1 MQWSRRHGDKQFWEA
16 RCDAPPD
23 RVPSTLLRAGSDP
36 GPTHSIALKSFSV
49 RFLRTSAF
57 SVLFLAAICTAQTNK
72 AKELPASAYQLISV
86 IVTGGDRY
94 KPEDLMAATG
104 MKIGET
110 VRDEDFK
117 DAARVLAD
125 SGAFSDVAYSFE
137 YSPEGTKLQW
147 QVKDATDF
155 VPVDFENFVWFSD
168 QALVDA
174 VHATVPLFHGQLPA
188 RGRMADQVSE
198 ALQVLLSRK
207 AIPGSV
213 DYLRVGPEDGP
224 PQAFAFSVTGPNIV
238 IRKVEFSGAA
248 PDDLPLL
255 QRAAESLQG
264 AQYVR
269 STLRMRV
276 NKVLLPIYLERGY
289 LKASFS
295 EPRANVVSSDAGDIS
310 LDASFVVEPGQQY
323 KLAGVDFSGNKAV
336 SAETLR
342 SLIHATLNQPANSV
356 QLDNDIATMKQLY
369 GRHGYVAASIKSKPE
384 IDEANSTVRY
394 VLNIIEGAVYK
405 MGELEILGLDD
416 HATSRLQNEWTLRAG
431 DTYDSSYAQR
441 FLNQAY
447 KEIGDWR
454 VRVDETQNRDDTV
467 DVTLRFDSRR

>member
-1 MQWSRRHGDKQFWEA
+1 MRS
-16 RCDAPPD
+16 
-23 RVPSTLLRAGSDP
+23 
-36 GPTHSIALKSFSV
+36 
-49 RFLRTSAF
+49 LRTSAF
-57 SVLFLAAICTAQTNK
+57 SVLFLAAICAAQTNK
-72 AKELPASAYQLISV
+72 AKELPASAFQLISV
-86 IVTGGDRY
+86 TVTGGDRY

-104 MKIGET
+104 MQIGQT
-110 VRDEDFK
+110 VHDEDFK

-168 QALVDA
+168 QALVDT

-198 ALQVLLSRK
+198 ALQVLLSQK

-224 PQAFAFSVTGPNIV
+224 PQAFAFSVSGPNIV

-264 AQYVR
+264 APYVR
-269 STLRMRV
+269 STLRARV
-276 NKVLLPIYLERGY
+276 DKVLLPIYLERGY

-295 EPRANVVSSDAGDIS
+295 EPQAKVVSSDAEDITV
-310 LDASFVVEPGQQY
+310 DATFVVDAGRQY
-323 KLAGVDFSGNKAV
+323 KLDAIELSGCKAL
-336 SAETLR
+336 STDTLR
-342 SLIHATLNQPANSV
+342 KLIHAPLNQAANTV
-356 QLDNDIATMKQLY
+356 ELDDDIAAMKQLY
-369 GRHGYVAASIKSKPE
+369 GRHGHVAASITSKPE
-384 IDEANSTVRY
+384 IDEAKSTVRY
-394 VLNIIEGAVYK
+394 VLHIIEGAVYK
-405 MGELEILGLDD
+405 MGELEILGLDE
-416 HATSRLQNEWTLRAG
+416 HTMSRLQNEWTLRAG

-454 VRVDETQNRDDTV
+454 VRVDETQNQDQTV
-467 DVTLRFDSRR
+467 DVTLRFDSKR